1 MNDKKIEENK
11 NLKKQT
17 IFIMFVILLSICL
30 ILSIYLL
37 GYRLGTI
44 GVSANITKQLDVI
57 KITSNSVDWKES
69 DKLQIF
75 NDTSL
80 NNNRIAPNSNG
91 TYKFIVQNETS
102 ENIRY
107 NLSFIEENEKNINMK
122 FRLKID
128 NIYVIGNENE
138 WIDISEMKVED
149 VLITSN
155 SKTMYTLE
163 WYWQNGENDT
173 YIGKSEHTEYSL
185 NVNFTPY
192 VER

>member
-1 MNDKKIEENK
+1 MKIAKLEESK
-11 NLKKQT
+11 NSKRKA
-17 IFIMFVILLSICL
+17 IL
-30 ILSIYLL
+30 ILFIILFFICFIISIYLL

-44 GVSANITKQLDVI
+44 GVSSSVSKQLDVI

-69 DKLQIF
+69 DKLKIF
-75 NDTSL
+75 DESNLKNDL
-80 NNNRIAPNSNG
+80 IAPNSNG
-91 TYKFIVQNETS
+91 TYKFIVQNEAS

-107 NLSFIEENEKNINMK
+107 NISFIEENEKNINMK